1 MSKNPFAAL
10 IERNRA
16 AAAQQTTTSA
26 SAPSNAG
33 EASNTSTSIPPD
45 VESMIAQLIDDDDAP
60 RPSSAA
66 TEAVIARAEP
76 TTVEALPAQDGLEG
90 HTRLFVLDDA
100 GSGQMNR
107 ILSGVVGTV
116 DAGGRFAIH
125 PDYKQLSYLF
135 TLADAGQLP
144 VHDDQVDHSA
154 LVPVNIP
161 AAAAPALLASMVAT
175 VSKRWSSLY
184 ESVMSGAAA
193 STVGLGSAML
203 QQERDNTE
211 RAVATYLSQS
221 GMTQWIVPV
230 LYEASIFEEDPSGR
244 PQTEQEL
251 MASAVAPHNIQV
263 RSDLQP
269 WQVQYSGAEQVVEQA
284 AAGDAPGWAGHQ
296 GPLGLVLEGELTVY
310 APSAAVA
317 AQVGK
322 ALVDLHARARNLSE
336 LPVKADAV
344 LRIELEEPSSD
355 EVDGDR
361 YF

>member
-10 IERNRA
+10 IARNRA

-26 SAPSNAG
+26 SAPSNSV
-33 EASNTSTSIPPD
+33 EASGTATSIPPD

-60 RPSSAA
+60 RTSSAA
-66 TEAVIARAEP
+66 TEAVTVRAE
-76 TTVEALPAQDGLEG
+76 TTAVEALPAQNGLEG
-90 HTRLFVLDDA
+90 YTRLFVLDDA

-154 LVPVNIP
+154 LVPVNLP
-161 AAAAPALLASMVAT
+161 SAAAPALLASMVAT

-184 ESVMSGAAA
+184 ESVMGGAASA
-193 STVGLGSAML
+193 VGLGSAML
-203 QQERDNTE
+203 QQERANTE

-230 LYEASIFEEDPSGR
+230 IYEASIFEEDPSRR

-263 RSDLQP
+263 RPDPQP
-269 WQVQYSGAEQVVEQA
+269 WQVQYAGAEQVVEQA
-284 AAGDAPGWAGHQ
+284 AARDAPGWAGHQ
-296 GPLGLVLEGELTVY
+296 GALSLVLEGELTVY
-310 APSAAVA
+310 APSAAIA

-355 EVDGDR
+355 EVDGER